1 MGCSS
6 LRTSQVDYFWKLIY
20 YPQIQPVTSL
30 AVVGRL
36 RIILKHPSGGGGF
49 NDPLSE

>member
-6 LRTSQVDYFWKLIY
+6 LRTSQVDYFWKLVY

-36 RIILKHPSGGGGF
+36 RIILKHPSGGAGF